1 MKEFRGRVAV
11 VTGAASGIGL
21 ALAENFASLGM
32 RVVLADIEKE
42 ALKRADQI
50 MEKKGAEHL
59 SVLTD
64 VSIAAEVD
72 ALAKTAV
79 DSFGGVHILCN
90 NAGVVGGG
98 TAWEMS
104 LEDYSWHLGV
114 NLWGVIHGIRSFIPI
129 MMAQNTDAHIVN
141 TSSQS
146 GLSCTPYTAAYCASK
161 HAVVAL
167 SECLYHELALS
178 GSKIRVSVLLPT
190 SVITNIDNAER
201 NRPKRFTTAHHV
213 KSDMADLVKDSLTK
227 SLKGGI
233 EPQEAAE
240 QVIEA
245 IRKERFYIFTEGGD
259 SDMWRK
265 IINIRLN
272 EISNLQNPSF
282 AAAAEL
288 LSQQ

>member
-1 MKEFRGRVAV
+1 MKEFRGKVAV

-21 ALAENFASLGM
+21 ALAEEFASLGM

-42 ALKRADQI
+42 ALERADQ
-50 MEKKGAEHL
+50 MMREKGAEHL

-72 ALAKTAV
+72 ALAKKAV
-79 DSFGGVHILCN
+79 NSFGGVHILCN
-90 NAGVVGGG
+90 NAGVMGGG
-98 TAWEMS
+98 TAWEMP
-104 LEDYSWHLGV
+104 LEDYAWHLGV

-129 MMAQNTDAHIVN
+129 MMAQNTEAHIVN

-167 SECLYHELALS
+167 SECLYHELSLS
-178 GSKIRVSVLLPT
+178 GSRIKVSVLLPT
-190 SVITNIDNAER
+190 SVMTNIDNAER
-201 NRPKRFTTAHHV
+201 NRPKSFTTAHHA
-213 KSDMADLVKDSLTK
+213 KSDIADLVKDSLTK

-233 EPQEAAE
+233 EPQKAAE

-245 IRKERFYIFTEGGD
+245 IRREHFYIFTKGGD
-259 SDMWRK
+259 SDMWRRL
-265 IINIRLN
+265 INIRLH

-282 AAAAEL
+282 SIADEL
-288 LSQQ
+288 LSRQ